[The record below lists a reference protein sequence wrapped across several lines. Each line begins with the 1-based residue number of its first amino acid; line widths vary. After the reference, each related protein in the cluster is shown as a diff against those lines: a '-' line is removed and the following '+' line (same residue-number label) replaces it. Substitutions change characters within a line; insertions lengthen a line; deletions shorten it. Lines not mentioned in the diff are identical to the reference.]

1 MPALLSFRKQSYVIK
16 MVIVIKFFLIGGI
29 LLGLFHGFL
38 AGSNK
43 KSTTN
48 EPKTDNLQTK
58 PKPNIIFIF
67 ADDLGFSDVGYNGRQ
82 YGSEVKTPNI
92 DKLASKGVILN
103 NYYVQPL
110 CTPTR
115 SQLMTGRYQVSKYLI
130 WLRFVHRYI
139 CYWFVEKC

>member
-1 MPALLSFRKQSYVIK
+1 MAAFFSFRKQPHLIK
-16 MVIVIKFFLIGGI
+16 MVIVIKLVLIGCI
-29 LLGLFHGFL
+29 LLSLFHGFL
-38 AGSNK
+38 AGSSNK

-48 EPKTDNLQTK
+48 EPEPDNIQTK

-103 NYYVQPL
+103 NYYVQPI

-130 WLRFVHRYI
+130 
-139 CYWFVEKC
+139 